1 MVSPRSDEEYDLFWV
16 IRGEDGSD
24 NRYVWEMTKRD
35 DVLVVDG
42 RTGGCM
48 LLTILLHGESWS

>member
-1 MVSPRSDEEYDLFWV
+1 MVAARSDEEDDLFWV

-24 NRYVWEMTKRD
+24 NRYVWEMAERD
-35 DVLVVDG
+35 DVLVMDG

-48 LLTILLHGESWS
+48 LLTTLLHEASWS